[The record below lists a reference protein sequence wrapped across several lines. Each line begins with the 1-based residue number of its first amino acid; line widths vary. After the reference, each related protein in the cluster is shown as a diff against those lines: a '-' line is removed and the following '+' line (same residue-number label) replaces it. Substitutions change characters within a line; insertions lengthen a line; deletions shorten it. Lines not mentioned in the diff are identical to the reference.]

1 MVLMVL
7 RMLPT
12 LGPFHLLQ
20 PRYNAATLLELAK
33 AVRPEVVLLASW
45 ALPPS
50 LEEEPALWALFAWAE
65 AQKVPVEAVGPWGKE
80 EAEAFRKALKA
91 FPQGE
96 TYLARIAEWEKG
108 LVDLLSAPLTPKRLS
123 EEGFVESLEAHLE
136 ALAQAFGE
144 GPATGFRKGR
154 MAEVAKRL
162 KEERRRAL
170 VLVEVL
176 DYPYLLPAF
185 PEARPG
191 DHLPTEAERQRA
203 LLDRAW
209 LLREEDDWGALLEGL
224 FQMATPEALFLAG
237 QVYLAAGQPEE
248 ALGIFEEVFRM
259 DFHTPPY
266 LPGYFLARFGQLL
279 DHFGQRERAKK
290 AYRGVLALS
299 YAPEEARSIALAGLR
314 TPFRL
319 GGSQRGPTSGPP
331 APPSPS

>member
-12 LGPFHLLQ
+12 LGPLHLLH
-20 PRYNAATLLELAK
+20 PRYNAVTLLEVAK
-33 AVRPEVVLLASW
+33 GVRPEVILLASW
-45 ALPPS
+45 PLLPT
-50 LEEEPALWALFAWAE
+50 LEEEPALWALLAWAE
-65 AQKVPVEAVGPWGKE
+65 AHKVPVEAVGLRGKE
-80 EAEAFRKALKA
+80 EAEAFREALKA

-96 TYLARIAEWEKG
+96 AYLAQLSEWERG
-108 LVDLLSAPLTPKRLS
+108 LNHLLSTPLTPGRLG
-123 EEGFVESLEAHLE
+123 EEGFVRGLRAHLE

-144 GPATGFRKGR
+144 GPATGHRKRR
-154 MAEVAKRL
+154 MEEAALRL
-162 KEERRRAL
+162 QGERRRAL

-185 PEARPG
+185 PEARPQ
-191 DHLPTEAERQRA
+191 DHPPTEAERQRA

-224 FQMATPEALFLAG
+224 FQIATPEALFLAG
-237 QVYLAAGQPEE
+237 QIYLAAGQPEE
-248 ALGIFEEVFRM
+248 ALEVFEEVFRM
-259 DFHTPPY
+259 DFQTPPY

-279 DHFGQRERAKK
+279 DHFGQRDRAQR

-299 YAPEEARSIALAGLR
+299 FAPEEARAIALAGLR

-319 GGSQRGPTSGPP
+319 G
-331 APPSPS
+331 